1 MHSSPRVAP
10 PAVVSVNSQQG
21 LLKRAM
27 TAVVVCLFSAT
38 VVGPVAAQPPVMGPP
53 YIPRNPN
60 TPPVST
66 PNAPNLPGN
75 VTPRGTLL
83 SAPLAESLRNGPI
96 RMNYENIDIKVLA
109 RLISEITG
117 RNIVLDDRVQG
128 KVTILCSTE
137 MSSNEA
143 YQVFKAAMERYGF
156 QLRERGGFVL
166 VAPTADVRKEG
177 ALRVN
182 PRGHGNDSE
191 ANVVGLIITKT
202 GDATQLMTA
211 LRPIVSDPNNI
222 QPYANGKAVIII
234 DKAKIVAKA
243 SEIARRLDKTIPST
257 KAIVVIPKYAEA
269 EKLAAVLTQ
278 MTTRPNALP
287 GDPQPAKVSA
297 FAPTNGILMQGT
309 DAQLRELQTIV
320 KRLDIPKAA
329 PDEIEKPQLY
339 VHFLQYASPEETA
352 KILSNMLG
360 ERKNQQTAQQQ
371 LDANQLSAAAKP
383 AVDPNAFPKLNAEAE
398 NQRVSFVSA
407 KVASDIDTN
416 SVILFVSPSEYKE
429 VQDLLSELDVP
440 RKQVLVLA
448 MVAEVSLTKLIE
460 TGARLQVATP
470 GGVLST
476 YKAGLTEEGL
486 LSALSG
492 GNFAV
497 GTVGGNS
504 QTINVGGRDVKV
516 PTFFAFLSGNKSN
529 SDFNLLSSP
538 RLLTADHKEAKME
551 VGDVVPFP
559 TGARFDNFGQPL
571 LTYDYKDVGI
581 KLKFTPHIS
590 QSDTIRIDLDQQV
603 QEVTEYL
610 RQNLGGTGYSVP
622 LISNRSIKTNVTVK
636 EGETLLIGGLISK
649 RTVETI
655 SKVPILGDIP
665 IIDNFFKETRKEDR
679 KTTLFVALTPY
690 IVQHPDEIARL
701 DRPHQEFIKTQN
713 LPNQSQNEPRETAGS
728 RHAVPDPYSDSTSK
742 AAGNGP
748 DLATLLR
755 GQLKLDEFKI
765 QQPKGP
771 DNLRQAR
778 VRVRNNSDKEIQMGL
793 QTEVIQ
799 PNGQSKLLPITTIN
813 LRAGEIREVELAP
826 YQFPDQMGMFEFD
839 VRALIEDQVV
849 ARLPSHNKLEVQS
862 LAPAAGGSR
871 ETR

>member
-1 MHSSPRVAP
+1 VANP
-10 PAVVSVNSQQG
+10 NLRNRLLTLVVLASFG
-21 LLKRAM
+21 
-27 TAVVVCLFSAT
+27 TALVA
-38 VVGPVAAQPPVMGPP
+38 PVAAQPPVMAPP
-53 YIPRNPN
+53 GIPRNPL
-60 TPPVST
+60 PPAGS
-66 PNAPNLPGN
+66 PNLPGN

-83 SAPLAESLRNGPI
+83 SQPLAESLRNGPI

-143 YQVFKAAMERYGF
+143 FQVFRAAMERYGF

-166 VAPTADVRKEG
+166 VAPTADLRREG
-177 ALRVN
+177 TLRVN
-182 PRGHGNDSE
+182 PRGVGGNAE
-191 ANVVGLIITKT
+191 GNVVGLIITKT
-202 GDATQLMTA
+202 GDATQLMSA

-222 QPYANGKAVIII
+222 QPYANGKAVIVV
-234 DKAKIVAKA
+234 DKARIVAKA
-243 SEIARRLDKTIPST
+243 AEIARQLDKSIPST

-278 MTTRPNALP
+278 MTTRPNPLP
-287 GDPQPAKVSA
+287 GDAQPAKVSA

-309 DAQLRELQTIV
+309 DAQLKELQTIV
-320 KRLDIPKAA
+320 KRLDIPRAA

-339 VHFLQYASPEETA
+339 VHFLQYASPDETA

-360 ERKNQQTAQQQ
+360 ERKSQQTAQQQ
-371 LDANQLSAAAKP
+371 LDVNQLSAVAKP
-383 AVDPNAFPKLNAEAE
+383 PTDPNAFPKLAVNAE

-407 KVASDIDTN
+407 KVASDVDTN

-448 MVAEVSLTKLIE
+448 MVAEVSLSKLIE

-486 LSALSG
+486 LSALAG

-504 QTINVGGRDVKV
+504 QTINVSGRDVKV
-516 PTFFAFLSGNKSN
+516 PTFFAFLSGNKSD

-538 RLLTADHKEAKME
+538 RLLTADHKEASME

-581 KLKFTPHIS
+581 KLKFTPHVS
-590 QSDTIRIDLDQQV
+590 QSDTIRIDLDQQI

-622 LISNRSIKTNVTVK
+622 LISNRSVKTNVTVK

-665 IIDNFFKETRKEDR
+665 LIDNFFKETRKEDR
-679 KTTLFVALTPY
+679 KTTLFIALTPY

-701 DRPHQEFIKTQN
+701 DRPHQEFLRSQG
-713 LPNQSQNEPRETAGS
+713 LPNQIQNEGRETAGS
-728 RHAVPDPYSDSTSK
+728 RHAVPDPYQENGPKPSS
-742 AAGNGP
+742 GNGP
-748 DLATLLR
+748 DTVSQFR
-755 GQLKLDEFKI
+755 GKLKLDEFQI
-765 QQPKGP
+765 REPKGP

-778 VRVRNNSDKEIQMGL
+778 VRVRNTSDKEIQLVL
-793 QTEVIQ
+793 QPEVIQ
-799 PNGQSKLLPITTIN
+799 PNGQSKLLQSTSVT
-813 LRAGEIREVELAP
+813 LTGGEVREVELAP
-826 YQFPDQMGMFEFD
+826 YVFPEQTGLYEFD
-839 VRALIEDQVV
+839 VRALIEEQVV
-849 ARLPSHNKLEVQS
+849 ARLPNHNKVEVQS